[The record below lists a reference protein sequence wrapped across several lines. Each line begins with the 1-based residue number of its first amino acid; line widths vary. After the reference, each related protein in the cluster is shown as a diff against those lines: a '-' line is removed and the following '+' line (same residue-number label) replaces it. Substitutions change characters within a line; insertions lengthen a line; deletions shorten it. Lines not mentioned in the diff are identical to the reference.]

1 MKRTNRL
8 ITLAGILTI
17 SCIATFAASKYE
29 EKQEAIKNTDT
40 IILELP
46 TDTIQSISWESENV
60 SFSFFKG
67 EESWIYEE
75 DEAFPVNDEAIHD
88 ILSLFE
94 GFGASFII
102 EEAQELSQY
111 GLDDPEGTILL
122 KTDDTEYTLKLGNF
136 SKMDEQ
142 RYVDIGD
149 GNVYLVS
156 KDPMDYLKTDLSDMI
171 RHDEL
176 PSLKNAANEITFTG
190 LANYTILY
198 EEENTASY
206 SDEDVYVT
214 QKDSMTVPLD
224 SDRVK
229 SYLSAI
235 SSLSLTD
242 YVTYNATD
250 EELEAYGMHEPAL
263 SVSVDYTYY
272 DEDENKV
279 SDTLVLHISENP
291 AEADDA
297 AEAKA
302 ADKSTIPSVTKYVRV
317 GDSQIVY
324 EITDTNYN
332 TLTAVSYDD
341 LRHQEI
347 FWADF
352 DLVTQMDITLEENTH
367 TLTLL
372 ENDKDEL
379 LWYYDGEEIDTSSL
393 QTAVYALTADSFTD
407 EAADKKEELSITLY
421 LDNESFPEVHIQL
434 YRYNGTLCLA
444 VVNDESVSLVERSL
458 VIDLIEAVQ
467 SIVLN

>member
-8 ITLAGILTI
+8 ITLAGVLSI
-17 SCIATFAASKYE
+17 SCLATFAASKYE

-46 TDTIQSISWESENV
+46 ADTIQSVSWESGNTG
-60 SFSFFKG
+60 FSFYKG
-67 EESWIYEE
+67 EDGWIYKE
-75 DEAFPVNDEAIHD
+75 DEAFPVNDEVIND

-111 GLDDPEGTILL
+111 GLEDPECTISLN
-122 KTDDTEYTLKLGNF
+122 TDDTEYTLKLGNF

-156 KDPMDYLKTDLSDMI
+156 KDPMDYLETDLSDMI
-171 RHDEL
+171 LHDKL
-176 PSLKNAANEITFTG
+176 PSLKNAATEITFTG
-190 LANYTILY
+190 LENYSIIY

-206 SDEDVYVT
+206 SEEDVYVT
-214 QKDSMTVPLD
+214 QKDSRTLPLD

-229 SYLSAI
+229 DYLSTI

-250 EELEAYGMHEPAL
+250 EELAAYGMHEPAL

-279 SDTLVLHISENP
+279 SDTFVLHISENP
-291 AEADDA
+291 DEADA
-297 AEAKA
+297 AAKAEA
-302 ADKSTIPSVTKYVRV
+302 ADKSTIPSVTKYARV

-324 EITDTNYN
+324 KITDTSYN
-332 TLTAVSYDD
+332 TLTASSHDD
-341 LRHQEI
+341 FRHQEV
-347 FWADF
+347 FWADPA
-352 DLVTQMDITLEENTH
+352 LVTQMDITLENETH
-367 TLTLL
+367 TLTTHS
-372 ENDKDEL
+372 DKEDV
-379 LWYYDGEEIDTSSL
+379 LWYYGEEEIDTTDL
-393 QTAVYALTADSFTD
+393 FAALKALTADSFTE
-407 EAADKKEELSITLY
+407 EAAEKKEELSLTLY
-421 LDNESFPEVHIQL
+421 LNNEDFPTVHIQL
-434 YRYNGTLCLA
+434 YRYDGTKCLA
-444 VVNDESVSLVERSL
+444 IVDGESISLVERSL
-458 VIDLIEAVQ
+458 VVDLIEAVQ